1 VTEGTAMA
9 PWNGPNKNDT
19 PVDVILRERHQTVVM
34 RIGSELM
41 NACFLTV
48 ARPGVLQEMLLN

>member
-1 VTEGTAMA
+1 MA